1 MLQDICLPVT
11 VVHVEHAGVQPQAPV
26 QRGKLAANFV
36 VPQRF
41 RVIKPRDIIGA
52 VEGAAAETARDGRE
66 QQVVGRE
73 MTGNRQLW
81 LQRAERLLADRQIGE
96 ARSEEHTSE
105 LQSLMRNSY
114 AVFCL
119 KKKNQQN
126 KQKT

>member
-1 MLQDICLPVT
+1 MIRRPPGSTRTDTLSPYTTLFRSGLRARSRLQDIFLPVT

-96 ARSEEHTSE
+96 A
-105 LQSLMRNSY
+105 
-114 AVFCL
+114 
-119 KKKNQQN
+119 
-126 KQKT
+126 